1 MRSKTFI
8 PRKSLLL
15 DITVDGVVKFKKCIS
30 RSWLF
35 VALHHAIDFLGS
47 IHISIPKRL
56 LPNVY
61 RQVQNYK
68 LRQN

>member
-15 DITVDGVVKFKKCIS
+15 DITVDGVVKFKKMYVH
-30 RSWLF
+30 RSSLF

-56 LPNVY
+56 LPNVH
-61 RQVQNYK
+61 RQVHSY
-68 LRQN
+68 